1 MSQFT
6 INTIPRLKNESGLTW
21 ADLSILTGIND
32 RTLKRYATDW
42 AGQYHILVN
51 GCVFTKTTGQDI
63 KTKQAGAIDF
73 TKRLINIM
81 AAKGMM
87 EDEIAD
93 RLGMEDEE
101 VEQAIND
108 VFVDAAKSAG
118 ADIVKHDYQNA
129 SRLRPKRPRR
139 KKKAP

>member
-32 RTLKRYATDW
+32 RTLRRYSTDW
-42 AGQYHILVN
+42 AGENHILVN
-51 GCVFTKTTGQDI
+51 GVIFTKTTGQDV
-63 KTKQAGAIDF
+63 KTKHLGAISF

-93 RLGMEDEE
+93 RLGMEEEE

-108 VFVDAAKSAG
+108 VFVDAAKSTG

-129 SRLRPKRPRR
+129 SRLRPKRPKR

>member
-6 INTIPRLKNESGLTW
+6 INTVPRLKNESGLTW

-93 RLGMEDEE
+93 RLGMEEEE

-108 VFVDAAKSAG
+108 VFVDAAKSTG

-129 SRLRPKRPRR
+129 SRLRPKRPKR

>member
-42 AGQYHILVN
+42 AGQHHILVN
-51 GCVFTKTTGQDI
+51 GVIFTKTTGQDV

-93 RLGMEDEE
+93 RLGMEEEE

-108 VFVDAAKSAG
+108 VFVDAAKSTG

-129 SRLRPKRPRR
+129 SRLRPKRPKR

>member
-1 MSQFT
+1 MSKFT

-32 RTLKRYATDW
+32 RTLRRYAADW
-42 AGQYHILVN
+42 AGENHILVN
-51 GCVFTKTTGQDI
+51 GVVFTKTTGQDV

-93 RLGMEDEE
+93 RLGMEDDEI
-101 VEQAIND
+101 EQAIND

-129 SRLRPKRPRR
+129 SRLRPKRPKR

>member
-1 MSQFT
+1 MTRIT
-6 INTIPRLKNESGLTW
+6 INTIPRLKRETGLTW

-32 RTLKRYATDW
+32 RTLKRYCTDW
-42 AGQYHILVN
+42 SGDNHVLVN
-51 GCVFTKTTGQDI
+51 GVVFTKTAGQDL

-93 RLGMEDEE
+93 RLGMEEEE

-108 VFVDAAKSAG
+108 VFVDSAKSTG
-118 ADIVKHDYQNA
+118 LDIIKHDYQNA
-129 SRLRPKRPRR
+129 SRLRPKRQKR

>member
-1 MSQFT
+1 MSRNSIT
-6 INTIPRLKNESGLTW
+6 TIPSLKKDTGLTW
-21 ADLSILTGIND
+21 RDLALLTGCGES
-32 RTLKRYATDW
+32 TLKKYCSDWDGREHRFIDGRIFTATG
-42 AGQYHILVN
+42 GQQLT
-51 GCVFTKTTGQDI
+51 TK
-63 KTKQAGAIDF
+63 KANLIDF

-93 RLGMEDEE
+93 RLGMEEEE

-108 VFVDAAKSAG
+108 VFVDAAKSDG
-118 ADIVKHDYQNA
+118 ASIVKHDYTNA
-129 SRLRPKRPRR
+129 SRFRVNKRK